1 MRGVLRRLVA
11 GELSE
16 EDALAELR
24 TMQLEE
30 LGGRARLDL
39 GRYLRR
45 GIPEVV
51 LASGKT
57 PAEAARLAVV
67 MAKRQG
73 QGLISRMSDAHQAAL
88 RDAAARE
95 SLDVI
100 AYHSSARVVRDG
112 FT

>member
-1 MRGVLRRLVA
+1 MLRRLVA

-24 TMQLEE
+24 AMQLDE

-51 LASGKT
+51 LAAGKS
-57 PAEAARLAVV
+57 PHDAARLVV
-67 MAKRQG
+67 AMAERQG
-73 QGLISRMSDAHQAAL
+73 QGLISRMSDSPTVTVVPLAGG
-88 RDAAARE
+88 
-95 SLDVI
+95 
-100 AYHSSARVVRDG
+100 SS
-112 FT
+112 